1 MIDQERLVNKF
12 MELVRIDSLSG
23 QEGNMVRRLTAE
35 LEELGFAVYVDKAGE
50 AFGGEVGN
58 IIATLP
64 GNAPGEPIA
73 LCAHMDTVVPGE
85 GIEPVLEDGVIR
97 SKGDTILGADDK
109 SGVAAI
115 LEGVRTVVEQN
126 IPHPTVQ
133 VLFTVSEEVGL
144 RGSRYMEYDR
154 VVARKAA
161 VLDSGVPGTI
171 ISAGPGQY
179 SIKATVI
186 GRRAHAGAAPQN
198 GISAI
203 QVLCEAISN
212 MKQLRIDPETTA
224 NVGYIHADFPNNVV
238 ADRAEMRA
246 GCRSRD
252 EEKLERQAKHMKDC
266 LQLACEKYGAQLE
279 LECTRV
285 YDPYRH
291 DENDPFIQ
299 EMRQA
304 MMAVGQEPKLVPGGG
319 GSDVHN
325 MCKHG
330 ITGLM
335 IGTGMTNVHT
345 TGEYIEAEKLAGTA
359 RLVVELV
366 RAK

>member
-23 QEGNMVRRLTAE
+23 REGTIARHLMTE
-35 LEELGFAVYVDKAGE
+35 LEELGFQVYADKAAE
-50 AFGGEVGN
+50 AFGGEIGN

-115 LEGVRTVVEQN
+115 LEGVRAVVEKN

-144 RGSRYMEYDR
+144 RGSRHMEYDR
-154 VVARKAA
+154 VVAKKAA

-179 SIKATVI
+179 KINATVI
-186 GRRAHAGAAPQN
+186 GRRAHAGAGPER

-203 QVLCEAISN
+203 QVLCQAIAN
-212 MKQLRIDPETTA
+212 MKLLRVDPETTA
-224 NVGYIHADFPNNVV
+224 NIGSIHSDFPTNVV
-238 ADRAEMRA
+238 PDRAQMRA
-246 GCRSRD
+246 ECRSRD
-252 EEKLERQAKHMKDC
+252 EEKLERQAEHMEAC
-266 LQLACEKYGAQLE
+266 LQQACDAFGAQLE
-279 LECTRV
+279 LERIKS
-285 YDPYRH
+285 YDAYRH
-291 DENDPFIQ
+291 DENDSFIE

-304 MMAVGQEPKLVPGGG
+304 MLAVGLEPRLVPGGG
-319 GSDVHN
+319 GSDVN
-325 MCKHG
+325 NLYRHG

-335 IGTGMTNVHT
+335 IGTGMSRVHT
-345 TGEYIEAEKLAGTA
+345 TEEQIAVEGLASTA
-359 RLVVELV
+359 RLVVELI